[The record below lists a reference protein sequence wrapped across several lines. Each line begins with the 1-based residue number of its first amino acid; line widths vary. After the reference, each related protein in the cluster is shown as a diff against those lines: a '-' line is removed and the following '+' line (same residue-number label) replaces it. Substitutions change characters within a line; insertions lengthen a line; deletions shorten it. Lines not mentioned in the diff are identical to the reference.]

1 VQVPDQTL
9 VGRRGSVTVR
19 IPGGLRPGEIRL
31 VVQGIPHH
39 YIAFCPES
47 AELGAHVL
55 VIHNRGSLQV
65 DVEPWPE
72 QGIAGLSHTVG

>member
-1 VQVPDQTL
+1 VTEQTL
-9 VGRRGSVTVR
+9 VGRRGSVTHR

-39 YIAFCPES
+39 YIAFCPEP

-55 VIHNRGSLQV
+55 VIHSRGSMQV
-65 DVEPWPE
+65 DVEPWRELGVVGPAHT
-72 QGIAGLSHTVG
+72 AG

>member
-1 VQVPDQTL
+1 MTEQTL
-9 VGRRGSVTVR
+9 VGRRGSVTAR
-19 IPGGLRPGEIRL
+19 IPGGPRPGEIRL

-39 YIAFCPES
+39 YLAYCPEP
-47 AELGAHVL
+47 AELGTHVL

-72 QGIAGLSHTVG
+72 HGVGRLPHTVG